1 MHRSALRL
9 LQAVLL
15 AIGVSIIPVATVS
28 ACSCAMSELDDA
40 VLLADVAII
49 GTAVSAEPA
58 GGGDIGE
65 MQLTT
70 WEVSQSRDDIDTDV
84 LEILSA
90 KDNGANC
97 GITFGTAERW
107 LVLAYAGER
116 GLETNGCMLNRRLD
130 GSDPAMEAAIAS
142 MMPAVTIDDDSPA
155 SDVQIPVPVLVVG
168 AVALLIAAVSVLA
181 FRRGAAS

>member
-1 MHRSALRL
+1 MHRSSVRL
-9 LQAVLL
+9 IQAAIL

-40 VLLADVAII
+40 VLTADVAII

-65 MQLTT
+65 MELTT
-70 WEVSQSRDDIDTDV
+70 WEISQSRDDIDTDV

-97 GITFGTAERW
+97 GITFGADERW

-130 GSDPAMEAAIAS
+130 GSDPEMEAAVAS
-142 MMPAVTIDDDSPA
+142 MMPAAVTPDDAAD
-155 SDVQIPVPVLVVG
+155 SDVEIPVPVLVVA
-168 AVALLIAAVSVLA
+168 AVGLLIAAVSAFA
-181 FRRGAAS
+181 FRRTATS

>member
-1 MHRSALRL
+1 MNRSALRL
-9 LQAVLL
+9 LQAALL

-28 ACSCAMSELDDA
+28 ACSCAMGELDEA
-40 VLLADVAII
+40 VLSAEVAII
-49 GTAVSAEPA
+49 GTAVSTEPA

-97 GITFGTAERW
+97 GITFGTDERW

-130 GSDPAMEAAIAS
+130 GSDPQMEAAIAS
-142 MMPAVTIDDDSPA
+142 MMPAAVTPDDAGAP
-155 SDVQIPVPVLVVG
+155 DVEIPVPVLVVA
-168 AVALLIAAVSVLA
+168 AVGLLIAAVSAYA
-181 FRRGAAS
+181 FRRTAVS